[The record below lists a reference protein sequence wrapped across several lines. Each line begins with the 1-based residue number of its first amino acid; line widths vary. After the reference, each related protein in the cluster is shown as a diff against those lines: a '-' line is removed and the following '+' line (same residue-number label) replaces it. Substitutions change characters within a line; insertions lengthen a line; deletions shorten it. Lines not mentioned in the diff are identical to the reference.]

1 MMMVESSNST
11 DINFNVDNTIIS
23 MEDDV
28 DFLGV
33 NIDNK
38 LKIDK
43 HITGLCRKVRLVL
56 NWLF

>member
-28 DFLGV
+28 DFLGM